1 MKKLILLLC
10 LIGNFGHAKTTTYLR
25 TTVPAPEKSGEVA
38 PKPSAPQESSTAP
51 AASAPA
57 ATPNETKA
65 PAPIQSKI
73 NVVTTL
79 SVLASITKA
88 IGTDRVQVNS
98 LSSASEDP
106 HFVKA
111 KPTFKKWV
119 SDADLFI
126 QIGRSLELWV
136 PLVINSSGNQKLISG
151 ERLIT
156 ASNNVTMLE
165 VPSALSRAAGD
176 IHPQG
181 NPHVWLSPLAVL
193 KMAENI
199 MNALIKVDTKNQPHY
214 EKNFSEFKQQLSE
227 AMFGQD
233 LVKAAGT
240 VDFLW
245 RLLEG
250 QKLKQYVAE
259 KKKTLGGWLKSAAG
273 IDYTFITYHTEFS
286 YLAHDFGLKVL
297 GQIEEKSGI
306 APSARYQN
314 ELIKKAKENL
324 VKHIVAATYYVGNT
338 KLIETIANGI
348 GGNKLFIQVDC
359 SIDESYIAMMNRIIK
374 SLVDFRGAV
383 RILPAPVK

>member
-1 MKKLILLLC
+1 MKRLILLLC
-10 LIGNFGHAKTTTYLR
+10 LMGSFGYAKTTTYLK
-25 TTVPAPEKSGEVA
+25 TTVPAPEKAGDVA
-38 PKPSAPQESSTAP
+38 HP
-51 AASAPA
+51 
-57 ATPNETKA
+57 KA
-65 PAPIQSKI
+65 PAPASTPPSKPNEAKATPTQAKI
-73 NVVTTL
+73 NIVTTL
-79 SVLASITKA
+79 SVLASVTKA
-88 IGTDRVQVNS
+88 IGTDRVHVNS

-165 VPSALSRAAGD
+165 VPSSLNRSAGD

-199 MNALIKVDTKNQPHY
+199 KNALVKVDTTNQIHY
-214 EKNFSEFKQQLSE
+214 EKNFNEFKQQLSI

-250 QKLKQYVAE
+250 QKLKSYVAE
-259 KKKTLGGWLKSAAG
+259 KKKTLGGWLKSAAS

-286 YLAHDFGLKVL
+286 YLAYDFGLKVM

-348 GGNKLFIQVDC
+348 GGNKLFVQVDC
-359 SIDESYIAMMNRIIK
+359 SLDESYIAMMNRIIK
-374 SLVDFRGAV
+374 SMVDFRGAV
-383 RILPAPVK
+383 RIAPAPITVK